1 MLLTILVSIVV
12 TAYIVESLLDRLN
25 QSTARNPL
33 DPKIAHLYDPIERE
47 KSIAYSAEKTNFGF
61 ISSTFSTVIMILAL
75 ALGWFAV
82 LDELI
87 RERFENEIV
96 ISLLFIAVLS
106 VISWWLNLP
115 FQLYSIFKIEAKYGF
130 NKTTVATFISDAI
143 KGSAIA
149 VVLGGSL
156 LSAVLWLYQELG
168 SNFWIFAW
176 ALVSAF
182 SLLMFMFGTSLIL
195 PLFNK
200 LKKSI
205 DATWAKTQGKGEV
218 YQQDNDLQYS
228 YLDATILD
236 KNPDA
241 KKTAEKIASDL
252 GVKIVKAPATS
263 LFGGLRL
270 EIPKPATVPTPA
282 VSETITKPKLGE
294 AGGVLIPSREDFI
307 QAGQNIYEKGMEFG
321 AWAKQMIQQFGDVV
335 REFLGD
341 VWQAVS
347 GAPAKLNELMGY
359 LPGKGEAGAVT
370 FGRGEKEPTKATEP
384 EAPIEP
390 EAETITEAMAQ
401 GLDIGKEDNIDT
413 VWIERVIEYEEYVKF
428 CKKRDDL
435 YNQFDAIRQKIADL

>member
-12 TAYIVESLLDRLN
+12 AAYIVESLLDRLN

-33 DPKIAHLYDPIERE
+33 DPKIAHLYDPMERE

-87 RERFENEIV
+87 RERFDNEIV

-115 FQLYSIFKIEAKYGF
+115 FQLYSIFKMEAKYGF

-200 LKKSI
+200 LKP
-205 DATWAKTQGKGEV
+205 V
-218 YQQDNDLQYS
+218 
-228 YLDATILD
+228 
-236 KNPDA
+236 
-241 KKTAEKIASDL
+241 
-252 GVKIVKAPATS
+252 
-263 LFGGLRL
+263 
-270 EIPKPATVPTPA
+270 
-282 VSETITKPKLGE
+282 E
-294 AGGVLIPSREDFI
+294 AGDLRTEI
-307 QAGQNIYEKGMEFG
+307 EKYCAAQGYS
-321 AWAKQMIQQFGDVV
+321 
-335 REFLGD
+335 LGRLFVMD
-341 VWQAVS
+341 GS
-347 GAPAKLNELMGY
+347 K
-359 LPGKGEAGAVT
+359 
-370 FGRGEKEPTKATEP
+370 RSTKANAFFSGLGKSKTIVLFDTLIEKLSTKEIVAVLAHEIGHYKRRHTLSMFIFSNVQTFATFALLGWLLSYP
-384 EAPIEP
+384 ELSTALGASVQSFHLSALAFFILFTPLSIVLGLINNSWSRHNEYDADTFAQQTYDVAPMMSALTKISTDSLANLSP
-390 EAETITEAMAQ
+390 HP
-401 GLDIGKEDNIDT
+401 L
-413 VWIERVIEYEEYVKF
+413 YVAF
-428 CKKRDDL
+428 NYTHPTLLQRL
-435 YNQFDAIRQKIADL
+435 NNLS